1 MVKMTHQSRRL
12 TALECPSTKILNVRF
27 WQAVTNYSGIETLH
41 VSARS
46 GQQENIAQDAQYIRL
61 ASRET

>member
-1 MVKMTHQSRRL
+1 M
-12 TALECPSTKILNVRF
+12 KILNVRF
-27 WQAVTNYSGIETLH
+27 WQAATNYSGIETIH